1 MMVVTYW
8 TPRMRNAAIAITNTE
23 TKNGS
28 PLRNHRS
35 TCRTIWRQREER
47 FPQTER
53 AEDVPVRRAG
63 SLGGR
68 GGGEQQ
74 PLERPHPRHQREL
87 HNQQKPRAGPACA
100 KAGEESDPRGAGDE
114 RGDRLPRELRAGATA
129 LPN

>member
-47 FPQTER
+47 FPHTER
-53 AEDVPVRRAG
+53 NSANTSPDSVKVG
-63 SLGGR
+63 SQSG
-68 GGGEQQ
+68 
-74 PLERPHPRHQREL
+74 
-87 HNQQKPRAGPACA
+87 
-100 KAGEESDPRGAGDE
+100 
-114 RGDRLPRELRAGATA
+114 
-129 LPN
+129 